1 MRIGDLLKQGTD
13 FLKYRKNAVLDCEVV
28 LAHVLGVDSAYLLAH
43 NNEEVSEDLYALFG
57 VYLKRLKSGEPVA
70 YIVQEKEFFGLN
82 FFVDKRVLVPRP
94 ETELLVEKVIEY
106 INAQS
111 YKGTKL
117 RILDV
122 GTGSGNIAVAL
133 ARYFEDNGLDLIDEI
148 VAVDSDEAAIEVAK
162 INIEQH
168 TVDHKINVFQSDLL
182 EVLEDYESFDIIV
195 ANLPYIGEVENRFV
209 SADVEKYEP
218 SGALFAGN
226 DGLELYKKMFQQIK
240 DKNINF
246 DIMIGEFGFGQKK
259 SLEEVLNK
267 YFEHEWDIEQ
277 DLAGIDRVFIIN
289 KENVYA
295 G

>member
-1 MRIGDLLKQGTD
+1 M
-13 FLKYRKNAVLDCEVV
+13 KYRKNALLDCELV
-28 LAHVLGVDSAYLLAH
+28 LAYVLGVDSAYLLAH
-43 NNEEVSEDLYALFG
+43 NDEEVSEVLYALFD
-57 VYLKRLKSGEPVA
+57 VYLKRLQSGEPVA
-70 YIVQEKEFFGLN
+70 YVVFEKEFFGLN

-106 INAQS
+106 INSQS
-111 YKGTKL
+111 REGTRS

-122 GTGSGNIAVAL
+122 GTGSGNIAVAI
-133 ARYFEDNGLDLIDEI
+133 ARYFEDSGLDLIDEI
-148 VAVDSDEAAIEVAK
+148 VAVDIDKAAIEVAK

-182 EVLEDYESFDIIV
+182 EVVENYEYFDVIV
-195 ANLPYIGEVENRFV
+195 ANLPYIGEVKNRFV
-209 SADVEKYEP
+209 SVNVEKHEP

-226 DGLELYKKMFQQIK
+226 DGLALYKKMFQQIE
-240 DKNINF
+240 DKHINF
-246 DIMIGEFGFGQKK
+246 GMMIGEFGFAQKE
-259 SLEEVLNK
+259 SLGELLNK
-267 YFEHEWDIEQ
+267 YFEHRWGIDR